1 LEVHNVADATERMHY
16 FARQFLRATDFQV
29 EQEYHLDRRRRHNL
43 GFHSGGVVQGLQV
56 VASNQAEQVT
66 VQPGWAVD
74 ALGRE
79 IVLAT
84 ARENLALPGGAGE
97 VWISYP
103 DPEPL
108 GPQVT
113 EAGVSGS
120 NRVLEEPVVTVVPPG
135 TVPANAL
142 RLAAITGGTI
152 DNDVRTL
159 AGLKNGAVGE
169 ANLADNAVGSR
180 ALAEADAGAV
190 QDPNTGSGV
199 KTAHLKDRAVTEP
212 KLADNAVSN
221 RTILAGGI
229 TEPKLANAAVSEP
242 KLANNAVSAA
252 KLRSDAANNA
262 NRAVGP
268 NHLQNDSVVS
278 RALAPA
284 DAGNDQTLTTGAG
297 VKTGHLKDEAVS
309 AAKLAEG
316 AVTAAKLQAHP
327 TDSALRAVGPQHV
340 QNGSVS
346 IAQLRAT
353 LIFDQQIAVPA
364 APAPGQVAEAVV
376 LIDQTDSLSF
386 HLISVHYVGPR
397 PQQPG
402 FVSSSFT
409 WTHRN
414 TLFKIPPPNA
424 PYVHRHELLV
434 QNPNTVAITVACR
447 VYRLLEQ

>member
-1 LEVHNVADATERMHY
+1 
-16 FARQFLRATDFQV
+16 
-29 EQEYHLDRRRRHNL
+29 
-43 GFHSGGVVQGLQV
+43 
-56 VASNQAEQVT
+56 
-66 VQPGWAVD
+66 
-74 ALGRE
+74 
-79 IVLAT
+79 
-84 ARENLALPGGAGE
+84 
-97 VWISYP
+97 
-103 DPEPL
+103 
-108 GPQVT
+108 VT

-120 NRVLEEPVVTVVPPG
+120 NRVLEEPVVTVAPPG

-142 RLAAITGGTI
+142 RLAAITGGSI
-152 DNDVRTL
+152 DNDVRIL

-169 ANLADNAVGSR
+169 ANLADNAVSSR

-212 KLADNAVSN
+212 KLADNALSTRAIVN
-221 RTILAGGI
+221 G
-229 TEPKLANAAVSEP
+229 AVTEP

-268 NHLQNDSVVS
+268 SHLQNEAVVS

-284 DAGNDQTLTTGAG
+284 ETGNDQTLTTGAG
-297 VKTGHLKDEAVS
+297 VKTGHLKDESVTV
-309 AAKLAEG
+309 AKLADG

-327 TDSALRAVGPQHV
+327 TDSAQRAVGPQHV
-340 QNGSVS
+340 QAGAVA
-346 IAQLRAT
+346 ITQLRTT
-353 LIFDQQIAVPA
+353 LILDQQIAVPA
-364 APAPGQVAEAVV
+364 APAQGQVAESVV
-376 LIDQTDSLSF
+376 IIDQTDGPAF

-397 PQQPG
+397 PQQQS
-402 FVSSSFT
+402 FVISSFT

-414 TLFKIPPPNA
+414 TLFKLPLPNA
-424 PYVHRHELLV
+424 PYSHRHELLI